1 MPNFKSVWRINLP
14 CGWTLLPL
22 RLLIGTGFLL
32 HGLAKWNRG
41 PAKFGLLLQ
50 HTGVPLPFQTAWL
63 VTCLEVCGGVAVLV
77 GLFVTILSIPLI
89 ISMLV
94 AIFTVQARF
103 GFSSVNTIGLTP
115 SGPVYGPPGYEI
127 NLLYIA
133 GLVARAFSE
142 PTVASLPRLDL
153 FSHPIK
159 VALHPV
165 DDDRD
170 AVDQRKRLRV
180 FCENGREHA

>member
-1 MPNFKSVWRINLP
+1 MPDFKSLWRINLP
-14 CGWTLLPL
+14 YGWTLLPL

-50 HTGVPLPFQTAWL
+50 HTGVPFPFQTAWL
-63 VTCLEVCGGVAVLV
+63 VTCLEVFGGAAVLV

-94 AIFTVQARF
+94 AILTVQGRF

-115 SGPVYGPPGYEI
+115 SGPVFGPPGYEI

-133 GLVARAFSE
+133 GLMALALSGPTALSVDRLLAR
-142 PTVASLPRLDL
+142 
-153 FSHPIK
+153 SHG
-159 VALHPV
+159 
-165 DDDRD
+165 
-170 AVDQRKRLRV
+170 RKWAQG
-180 FCENGREHA
+180 EMEQT

>member
-1 MPNFKSVWRINLP
+1 MPDFKSLWRMNLP

-41 PAKFGLLLQ
+41 PANFGLLLQ
-50 HTGVPLPFQTAWL
+50 QTGVPFPFQTAWL
-63 VTCLEVCGGVAVLV
+63 VTCLEVFGGAAVLV
-77 GLFVTILSIPLI
+77 GLFVTILSVPLV

-94 AIFTVQARF
+94 AIFTVQGRY

-115 SGPVYGPPGYEI
+115 SGPLFGPPGYEI

-133 GLVARAFSE
+133 GLVALAFSG
-142 PTVASLPRLDL
+142 PT
-153 FSHPIK
+153 
-159 VALHPV
+159 ALSIDRALARERGV
-165 DDDRD
+165 DR
-170 AVDQRKRLRV
+170 
-180 FCENGREHA
+180 